1 MNMKTLSLI
10 TGITSVVAPLFMLR
24 TYLGYFDN
32 AGLITE
38 DMANTGILNSVFFF
52 ISLSVIVFIMI
63 IFMPSFIFGLA
74 VPKQNRHL
82 WNYESIKDAVARS
95 MVLNTIYSVSLFF
108 MTAYLASR
116 YNLSS
121 TLSVSIALTLLF
133 LGVVFLNFIII
144 NRFIHPA
151 AVTKTPAVRLEMKLR
166 FCLYYPV
173 AGIMIIG
180 LNCSALLLILQSVN
194 HEKLTDGI
202 FDFMKVSSLLIFMCV
217 MNLVPGVTF
226 VLLHG
231 RMATAR
237 LVCLT
242 AGATFMTLLL
252 MSSLMPSV
260 PLMIINRAMIFSGIA
275 DFSTRSYLIDRNIF
289 PEEIFENKAWEKSEK
304 HFQQGY
310 VVRGVMVY
318 SLNKIKLLCPG
329 EIKPLYIN
337 VLRFVPWDSNYDSE
351 AKEMLRRQSSL
362 CQPFTEGGVRRISRA
377 NAEIK

>member
-1 MNMKTLSLI
+1 
-10 TGITSVVAPLFMLR
+10 
-24 TYLGYFDN
+24 
-32 AGLITE
+32 
-38 DMANTGILNSVFFF
+38 
-52 ISLSVIVFIMI
+52 
-63 IFMPSFIFGLA
+63 MPSFIFGLS

-82 WNYESIKDAVARS
+82 WNYEIIKDAVARS
-95 MVLNTIYSVSLFF
+95 MVLNTIYSISLFF
-108 MTAYLASR
+108 MTAYLATR
-116 YNLSS
+116 YDLS
-121 TLSVSIALTLLF
+121 TILSVSIALSLLII
-133 LGVVFLNFIII
+133 GVIFLNFFVI

-151 AVTKTPAVRLEMKLR
+151 VVTKIPAVRRELKLR
-166 FCLYYPV
+166 FYLYYPV

-194 HEKLTDGI
+194 HEKLTDNI
-202 FDFMKVSSLLIFMCV
+202 FDFMRVSSLLIFMCV

-231 RMATAR
+231 KMATTR
-237 LVCLT
+237 LVYLT
-242 AGATFMTLLL
+242 AGVTFMALLL

-275 DFSTRSYLIDRNIF
+275 DFSMRSYLIDRKMY
-289 PEEIFENKAWEKSEK
+289 PEEIFEKKAWEKSEK

-310 VVRGVMVY
+310 VVRGMMVY

-329 EIKPLYIN
+329 EIKPLYLN

-351 AKEMLRRQSSL
+351 AKQMLRRQSSS

-377 NAEIK
+377 NVKVE